1 MENWHEK
8 FIKDNGHP
16 AGPKFQKWT
25 PQGGST
31 WQAVLTS
38 KGKDS
43 Q

>member
-1 MENWHEK
+1 MDNWHEK

-25 PQGGST
+25 PQGST
-31 WQAVLTS
+31 WQTVLTS